1 MALPSSV
8 LHKRPPPQRSMWP
21 PLVPVIDTLSSTS
34 SHPGDGRSRSD
45 PRRDSG
51 LRVHESDRRCVLAV
65 PLVLLLTYYACLWL
79 HPPTQQLVSWHT
91 QRWVYNAL
99 RRVRLLALPIT
110 RRYNLAAYHDQECL
124 VYNPLYSDPT
134 PNCSFCA
141 AVKSVILLDEFSNF
155 TQYYYGQADPVLVK
169 GGQKDHV
176 GLEDVQHLHAVHG
189 KTLDLRPDEVS
200 CSNDSVSS
208 FSHLFRLF
216 PTEETLARSSTTF
229 QWKTQRVAGTRLLR
243 ELFPR
248 PYFISPDSE
257 VSLLKLLVLQGSQAT
272 PHALVFQLQFYN
284 AWLAIGS
291 GSLSLHLTPVPA
303 CHAPCRTLSV
313 HAKAGDLDVAV
324 WAITPWSA
332 VLVVRRRPD
341 HRPRLLQPTVRLHV
355 PPYRRVGTRRAPGHV
370 RHLIHL
376 MPPRRVHRIGTVR

>member
-1 MALPSSV
+1 M
-8 LHKRPPPQRSMWP
+8 RPPAPSRSALLLLVSRRAAELRDSWGPGP
-21 PLVPVIDTLSSTS
+21 PLLALRRGLREALSR
-34 SHPGDGRSRSD
+34 HAGGPGDQERGDDEEERGDDEEERGEDEEEEEWRLSRG
-45 PRRDSG
+45 PAKRG
-51 LRVHESDRRCVLAV
+51 LEAGSTDRALKVLAV

-79 HPPTQQLVSWHT
+79 HPPTQQLVSRHT

-99 RRVRLLALPIT
+99 RRVRLLTLPIT

-257 VSLLKLLVLQGSQAT
+257 VSLLKLLILQGSQAT

-313 HAKAGDLDVAV
+313 HAQAGDLVYYSTEFWRAAV
-324 WAITPWSA
+324 
-332 VLVVRRRPD
+332 
-341 HRPRLLQPTVRLHV
+341 V
-355 PPYRRVGTRRAPGHV
+355 PNGADPCISFLASFY
-370 RHLIHL
+370 
-376 MPPRRVHRIGTVR
+376 

>member
-1 MALPSSV
+1 MASFAGTREA
-8 LHKRPPPQRSMWP
+8 RPRGGKHGQSPQG
-21 PLVPVIDTLSSTS
+21 T
-34 SHPGDGRSRSD
+34 GRAACAAAHV
-45 PRRDSG
+45 
-51 LRVHESDRRCVLAV
+51 LRVPLAAPAHSAARVSAYAALGLQCAATRAASHTPHHAEIQPGRCSLMG
-65 PLVLLLTYYACLWL
+65 
-79 HPPTQQLVSWHT
+79 
-91 QRWVYNAL
+91 
-99 RRVRLLALPIT
+99 
-110 RRYNLAAYHDQECL
+110 RYNLAAYHDQECL

-257 VSLLKLLVLQGSQAT
+257 VSLLKLLILQGSQAT

-313 HAKAGDLDVAV
+313 HAQAGDLAPLIDTTGGEETAV
-324 WAITPWSA
+324 SSDPPVLNPA
-332 VLVVRRRPD
+332 VSPPVGP
-341 HRPRLLQPTVRLHV
+341 LL
-355 PPYRRVGTRRAPGHV
+355 PPAGVLLPPLADGPAMRTRSKMSRFS
-370 RHLIHL
+370 
-376 MPPRRVHRIGTVR
+376 